1 VIRTVWAYLFA
12 SLATLVFGS
21 VVVVSSA
28 LRVKGRIYSWASRN
42 WSRALLFGSASG
54 VRVHGFDRVDWS
66 RPHVLVTNHT
76 GSFEI
81 LALAVTIPV
90 PFRFVVKRELE
101 RVPVFGTAWKH
112 AGHISIDRSNR
123 QGAVESLRQASEVIR
138 REGGIII
145 VFPEGTRSRTGELQP
160 FKKGAFLLAIEAGV
174 PIIPT
179 IVTGSAR
186 IHSAGSLRIMP
197 GMMDLQIGD
206 PVEVEGYSTGSVE
219 DLIAVVHGRMREM
232 LASTQATVAS

>member
-1 VIRTVWAYLFA
+1 LIRTIWAYLFA
-12 SLATLVFGS
+12 SLATLVYGS
-21 VVVVSSA
+21 VVMVSST
-28 LRVKGRIYSWASRN
+28 LRLKGRIYSWASRN

-81 LALAVTIPV
+81 LALAATIPL

-101 RVPVFGTAWKH
+101 RIPVFGPAWKR

-123 QGAVESLRQASEVIR
+123 QAAVESLRRAGEAIR

-145 VFPEGTRSRTGELQP
+145 VFPEGTRSRTGDLQP

-174 PIIPT
+174 PIIPA

-186 IHSAGSLRIMP
+186 IHSAGSLRITP
-197 GMMDLQIGD
+197 GMMDLYFGD
-206 PVEVEGYSTGSVE
+206 SIAIDGYSTNRVE
-219 DLIAVVHGRMREM
+219 ELIAVVHGTMGEM
-232 LASTQATVAS
+232 LASTQPTVSS